1 MELND
6 VITPSLLLVVGGL
19 GYVIKYVIPKI
30 QLRIDELETHKAAA
44 LTKDQMTDILDTN
57 NKLMKEM
64 FKNLVLEL
72 ELKLKD

>member
-6 VITPSLLLVVGGL
+6 IITPSLLLVVGGL

-30 QLRIDELETHKAAA
+30 QLRIDELETHKATA
-44 LTKDQMTDILDTN
+44 LTKDQMKDILDTN

>member
-1 MELND
+1 MEIND
-6 VITPSLLLVVGGL
+6 IITPALLLVIGGL

-30 QLRIDELETHKAAA
+30 QLRIDELETHKATA
-44 LTKDQMTDILDTN
+44 LTKDQMKDILDTN

-72 ELKLKD
+72 EIKLKD

>member
-1 MELND
+1 MEIND
-6 VITPSLLLVVGGL
+6 IITPTLLLVIGGL

-30 QLRIDELETHKAAA
+30 QLRIDELETHKATA
-44 LTKDQMTDILDTN
+44 LTKDQMKDILDTN

-72 ELKLKD
+72 EIKLKD